1 MKNPFFLYAAIAF
14 LAVILGTA
22 LISPRRSSIVDTSK
36 VVDGSGNP
44 KLAEAVIHARSE
56 LPHFIDALKTHP
68 EAEFAICARF
78 LTKNGAEQLWV
89 KVDSYEN
96 KVFRGTLAVDPVAY
110 EKKKGDAVEVRESM
124 VVDWT
129 YRLEGKTEGGYTTK
143 VLGGG

>member
-14 LAVILGTA
+14 FAVILGA
-22 LISPRRSSIVDTSK
+22 AILAPRRSTITDK
-36 VVDGSGNP
+36 ANVVDGTGNS
-44 KLAEAVIHARSE
+44 KLAEAVIRARSE
-56 LPHFIDALKTHP
+56 LPQFIDALKTHP

-78 LTKNGAEQLWV
+78 ITRNGPEQLWV

-96 KVFRGTLAVDPVAY
+96 KTFRGTLAVDPVAY
-110 EKKKGDAVEVRESM
+110 EKKKGDAVEVKENM

-143 VLGGG
+143 VLGGR